1 MSTSQ
6 PKQSNFLGA
15 WEPAL
20 PVLCVLPQC
29 SEDTQMSLGNHRNAE
44 QIHWLFAVTE
54 VGGLQYKQGQLDEE
68 KVCGGFSSIHQYPK
82 ARART
87 QRWVL
92 V

>member
-29 SEDTQMSLGNHRNAE
+29 SEDTQMSLCNHRNA
-44 QIHWLFAVTE
+44 FAVTE

-87 QRWVL
+87 QRCVL